1 MYELPNICEK
11 NFAQTG
17 AALDPNNCKAKLFK
31 PITIKNTTVKNRI
44 FVAPMC
50 IFSAHHDGKPNSLHL
65 VHYGNLAQRGA
76 GLIVVEATAVQENG
90 RISPCDLGLW
100 SDEQVEHFKPM
111 VDFMH
116 FHGAVAG
123 IQLNHA
129 GRKASGI
136 CGLLHGDSMSSAEEH
151 GWPDNLSAPSP
162 IALNEKFTVPHE
174 LTKEQIQKL
183 VEDFGSA
190 ARRANE
196 AGFDV
201 IEIHAAHGYLIH
213 QFLSPITN
221 KRTDEYGGS
230 FENRIRLCLEV
241 IKSIKTQWPEEKPLI
256 IRFSC
261 EDYIENGWNVQET
274 AKLCSIIK
282 TIGIDLVDCSSGAID
297 PQQKLPPLVP
307 GYQVKFA
314 QEVKKQNPD
323 LLVSAVGLILDGK
336 QAEEILQSGAS
347 DVISVGRPFLR
358 DPSTVLTWAYDLN
371 VEVEWPAQYK
381 RAKLRKN

>member
-1 MYELPNICEK
+1 MYELPNVLYK
-11 NFAQTG
+11 NHAQTG
-17 AALDPNNCKAKLFK
+17 AALDPDNCQAKLFK
-31 PITIKNTTVKNRI
+31 PITIKNTKVKNRI

-50 IFSAHHDGKPNSLHL
+50 IFSAYYDGKPNSLHL
-65 VHYGNLAQRGA
+65 VHYGNLALRGA
-76 GLIVVEATAVQENG
+76 GLIVIEATAVQENG

-116 FHGAVAG
+116 FNGAVVG

-136 CGLLHGDSMSSAEEH
+136 CGLLSGDTMSSAEEH
-151 GWPDNLSAPSP
+151 GWPDNITAPSP
-162 IALNEKFTVPHE
+162 IALNQHFTVPHE
-174 LTKEQIQKL
+174 LTKEQIQQL

-196 AGFDV
+196 AGIDV

-230 FENRIRLCLEV
+230 FENRIRFCLEV
-241 IKSIKTQWPEEKPLI
+241 IKSIKSQWPEEKPLI

-282 TIGIDLVDCSSGAID
+282 TMGIDLVDCSSGAID
-297 PQQKLPPLVP
+297 PQQVLPPLVP

-336 QAEEILQSGAS
+336 QAEEILQSGAA

-358 DPSTVLTWAYDLN
+358 DPSTVLNWANHLN
-371 VEVEWPAQYK
+371 VEVEWPAQYV
-381 RAKLRKN
+381 RAKPRKN